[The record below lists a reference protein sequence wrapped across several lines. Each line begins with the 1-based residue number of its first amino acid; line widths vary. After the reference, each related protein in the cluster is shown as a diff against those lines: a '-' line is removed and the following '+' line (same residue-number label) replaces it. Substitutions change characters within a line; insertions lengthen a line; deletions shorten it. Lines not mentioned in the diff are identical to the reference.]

1 MFRSKEEERIEFFL
15 QVLQSH
21 RYLFKYIPTQHDDKT
36 ITKLSNNESSSL
48 FRQTENLVTIYNDY
62 SKNNTSSVNES
73 TNEINNEQGIIYSVE
88 RDIREKQKVPVESLR
103 RSARQR
109 KPTIPKPTPNTTKPS
124 GSDNASIQ
132 NNNTSKKI
140 LRKVTKQKATP
151 PPPSCHIPQD
161 YYQTKPRT
169 NPKENIA
176 NSKKFPST
184 LINDIEE
191 VSKKRKTSSNEP
203 QSTTL
208 PEVSIIFQ
216 IRMISMKKKSLL
228 QQNQKGVVTYLNLL
242 SNPFFRT
249 K

>member
-62 SKNNTSSVNES
+62 SKNNTSSLNES
-73 TNEINNEQGIIYSVE
+73 TNEMNNEQGIIYSVE

-151 PPPSCHIPQD
+151 PPPPATSLKTT
-161 YYQTKPRT
+161 TKRNPALTPKRTSRTRKSFHQRLSMTLKRYPR
-169 NPKENIA
+169 NAKPAAMNH
-176 NSKKFPST
+176 N
-184 LINDIEE
+184 
-191 VSKKRKTSSNEP
+191 
-203 QSTTL
+203 
-208 PEVSIIFQ
+208 
-216 IRMISMKKKSLL
+216 
-228 QQNQKGVVTYLNLL
+228 QQHYLKCL
-242 SNPFFRT
+242 SFFR
-249 K
+249 